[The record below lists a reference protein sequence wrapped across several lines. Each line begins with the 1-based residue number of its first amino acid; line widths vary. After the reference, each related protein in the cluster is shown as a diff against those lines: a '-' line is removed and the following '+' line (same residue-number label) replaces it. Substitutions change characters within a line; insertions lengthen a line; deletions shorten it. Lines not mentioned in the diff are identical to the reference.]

1 MQPRFLKS
9 RETIISDLIFGFG
22 VITLFT
28 IGVSGICFT
37 AMAIAAML
45 L

>member
-1 MQPRFLKS
+1 MGPRFLRS
-9 RETIISDLIFGFG
+9 REMLINDLIFAFG
-22 VITLFT
+22 LITLFT